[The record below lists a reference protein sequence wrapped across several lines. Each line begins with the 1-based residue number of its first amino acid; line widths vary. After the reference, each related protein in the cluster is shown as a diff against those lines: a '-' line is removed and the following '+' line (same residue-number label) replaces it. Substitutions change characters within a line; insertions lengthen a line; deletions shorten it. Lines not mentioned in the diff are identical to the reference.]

1 MIGREQ
7 YSSGNFSDHR
17 DLLYRIRSIYDADV
31 RTTRSGSH
39 LSDEDFNQAIAA
51 EVRALMARHRK
62 NQADVA
68 RYLGIKPNAASFRWQ
83 GRTPW
88 STAELILLCDW
99 LDVDAAEV
107 MAAAKAAALEQ
118 TSAKGASTM
127 TDAERAAVAEIV
139 AERTA
144 QGLTQ
149 GQLAK
154 RAQLAES
161 TLKRIEAGTIRAD
174 SEQLSRICTALGIT
188 IDELVTRA
196 EARLAAASRRRPGR
210 SAAGE

>member
-7 YSSGNFSDHR
+7 YSSGNFSAR
-17 DLLYRIRSIYDADV
+17 RVLRYRIRRNYDASV
-31 RTTRSGSH
+31 RTTRSSSH
-39 LSDEDFNQAIAA
+39 LDEDAFNQAIAA
-51 EVRALMARHRK
+51 EVRALMARHKK

-68 RYLGIKPNAASFRWQ
+68 RHLGIKPNAASFRWQ

-118 TSAKGASTM
+118 AARDESM
-127 TDAERAAVAEIV
+127 LTDEDRAFAAEIQ

-149 GQLAK
+149 IQLAK
-154 RAQLAES
+154 KARLAES
-161 TLKRIEAGTIRAD
+161 TVKRIEAGAMQAD
-174 SEQLSRICTALGIT
+174 SEQLSKLCRALGISIT
-188 IDELVTRA
+188 ELATRA
-196 EARLAAASRRRPGR
+196 EMRLAPEKRGQQRR
-210 SAAGE
+210 AAGG

>member
-7 YSSGNFSDHR
+7 YSSGNFSGCR
-17 DLLYRIRSIYDADV
+17 VLLYRIRSIYDADV
-31 RTTRSGSH
+31 RTTRSGSP
-39 LSDEDFNQAIAA
+39 LDEDDFNQAVAA

-68 RYLGIKPNAASFRWQ
+68 RHLGIKPNAASFRWQ
-83 GRTPW
+83 GKTPW
-88 STAELILLCDW
+88 TTAELILLCDW

-118 TSAKGASTM
+118 AAAREESVL
-127 TDAERAAVAEIV
+127 TDEDLAFAAEIQ

-149 GQLAK
+149 VQLAK
-154 RAQLAES
+154 RARLSES
-161 TLKRIEAGTIRAD
+161 TVKRIEAGAMQAD
-174 SEQLSRICTALGIT
+174 SEQLSKLCRALGLSIT
-188 IDELVTRA
+188 ELATRA
-196 EARLAAASRRRPGR
+196 EMRLASEKRGQQRR
-210 SAAGE
+210 AAGG